1 MGLPPSAVK
10 AMHARLDRAPTR
22 VTSELSVR
30 APREQCDFCEM
41 TAHSS
46 EAVMSTHLSLH
57 KQYLQACQESSQPEN
72 PFIAHMLE
80 EAEKADITLTKGI
93 TLKIAGNNR
102 LLPVQKVTDED
113 FRMLACILSN
123 NTFVT
128 GLDLRYNVLTDD
140 GAEHAAKFLQENA
153 TLCYFNLMFNDI
165 GTNGAELIAKALHRN
180 ETLQHLRM
188 TGNKIENKGGMYFA
202 SMLQINSTLE
212 KLDLGD
218 CDLGTQSLIAIATV
232 MSHNKAMKALNLNRP
247 ILYSQE
253 EESTVHI
260 SLMMKNN
267 SCLMEL
273 HLCKHE
279 MKNFGVERLCDAL
292 YENRSLRYLD
302 LSCNKITRDGVKF
315 LGELLKRNQIL
326 EILDLNSNR
335 IEDDGAIYLSEALAL
350 YNRTLQALAVTSNN
364 ISGKGLV
371 ALSDSMK
378 TNMVLSYIY
387 IWGNKLDEATCV
399 AFSDLIKTGRLKP
412 NCTDVDPYEVDGHE
426 YLAELSHGLKRHYYW
441 TPSYG
446 EVDNKDANASLA
458 IGAVAEHL

>member
-1 MGLPPSAVK
+1 MISDSLGAFT
-10 AMHARLDRAPTR
+10 DYI
-22 VTSELSVR
+22 
-30 APREQCDFCEM
+30 EM
-41 TAHSS
+41 TAQTS
-46 EAVMSTHLSLH
+46 EAVMSTRLSLH
-57 KQYLQACQESSQPEN
+57 KQYLQACQESSQTEN
-72 PFIAHMLE
+72 LFIAHMLE

-102 LLPVQKVTDED
+102 LVPVQKVTDED

-128 GLDLRYNVLTDD
+128 GLDLRYNVLTDI
-140 GAEHAAKFLQENA
+140 GAEHAAKFLQENS
-153 TLCYFNLMFNDI
+153 TLCYLNLMFNDI
-165 GTNGAELIAKALHRN
+165 GTNGAEQIAKALHRN
-180 ETLQHLRM
+180 ETLLHLRM

-232 MSHNKAMKALNLNRP
+232 MSHNKVMKALNLNRP

-253 EESTVHI
+253 EETTVHTA
-260 SLMMKNN
+260 LMMKNN

-292 YENRSLRYLD
+292 YENCSLRYLD
-302 LSCNKITRDGVKF
+302 LSW
-315 LGELLKRNQIL
+315 
-326 EILDLNSNR
+326 
-335 IEDDGAIYLSEALAL
+335 
-350 YNRTLQALAVTSNN
+350 LAVVSNN
-364 ISGKGLV
+364 MSGKGLV

-387 IWGNKLDEATCV
+387 IWGNKFDEATCV

-412 NCTDVDPYEVDGHE
+412 NCTDVDPYEVDGHV

-446 EVDNKDANASLA
+446 QVDNKDANASLA